1 MSGAILFEKK
11 FPEGI
16 FRVYDGDPVG
26 LTLAQVKKQV
36 HGKRI
41 VNATMNLDSIEAD
54 GLWCPWEAHKNL
66 GVRTA
71 DCLPILVLG
80 EKGAALLHAG
90 WRGLAAGIL
99 AAPEVAGLVPK
110 AFFVGPC
117 IHACCFKVTAEFTDH
132 FPGSPIETRLDG
144 TLRFDLVAEA
154 QRQVFHTHRLVLT
167 DSGQCTCCLTQYS
180 SFRRDKTTRRIWNCF
195 LPLAK

>member
-1 MSGAILFEKK
+1 MSVLYERK
-11 FPEGI
+11 FAEGI
-16 FRVYDGDPVG
+16 FRVYDGDP
-26 LTLAQVKKQV
+26 TDIKLAQVKKQV
-36 HGKRI
+36 HGKCV
-41 VNATMNLDSIEAD
+41 VNANMNLEEVEAD
-54 GLWCPWEAHKNL
+54 GMWCPWDEHRNL

-71 DCLPILVLG
+71 DCLPILVIG
-80 EKGAALLHAG
+80 HKGAALLHAG

-99 AAPEVAGLVPK
+99 VESEVMDLHPK
-110 AFFVGPC
+110 EVFVGPC
-117 IHACCFKVTAEFTDH
+117 IHACCFEVTPEFANH
-132 FPGSPIETRLDG
+132 FPGSPIETKPDG

-154 QRQVFHTHRLVLT
+154 HRQVLRAYNINLT